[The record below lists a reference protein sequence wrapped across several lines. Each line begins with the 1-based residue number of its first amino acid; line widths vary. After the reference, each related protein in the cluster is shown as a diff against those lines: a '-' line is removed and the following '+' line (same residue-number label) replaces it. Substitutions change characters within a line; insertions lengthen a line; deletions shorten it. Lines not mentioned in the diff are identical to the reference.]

1 LEHKKIV
8 KFIEHFINT
17 DLKTISLV
25 MEYIDGGNLSDL
37 VIQARRKE
45 LPIEEVAR
53 IFFEIL

>member
-1 LEHKKIV
+1 MDHKKIV

>member
-1 LEHKKIV
+1 
-8 KFIEHFINT
+8 
-17 DLKTISLV
+17 

-53 IFFEIL
+53 IFFEILKAVNYLHK

>member
-1 LEHKKIV
+1 LDHKKIV